1 MSEDF
6 SFVVGV
12 IETAMVVRDSDYKGT
27 STIKEA
33 IEYANN
39 GSKDNEYRE
48 EFAKLIKNLDD

>member
-12 IETAMVVRDSDYKGT
+12 IETSMVIRKSDYKGT

-33 IEYANN
+33 KEFAQK
-39 GSKDNEYRE
+39 GSKNNEYRE
-48 EFAKLIKNLDD
+48 EFAKLIKNLE